1 MAKPIVLFIELKIAS
16 KNKYVCDIA
25 EKLFQNNITV
35 NIYAEEKDSAHLDN
49 LLWTWK
55 QESFIPH
62 IINDGQQQPNGHVII
77 SSSTENLPATQ
88 AVILHDPLPHEL
100 LQNYRLIIDFA
111 EIYHSDK
118 KIASRKRF
126 KVMRDSDNFDIHF
139 TQLGALLSKK
149 SIDLSRSF

>member
-16 KNKYVCDIA
+16 KNKYVCDIT
-25 EKLFQNNITV
+25 EKLFLNKISV
-35 NIYAEEKDSAHLDN
+35 NIYANAKNTLQLDN

-62 IINDGQQQPNGHVII
+62 VVNDGQQHPNGHVII
-77 SSSTENLPATQ
+77 STSEENLVAAQ
-88 AVILHDPLPHEL
+88 AVILHDPLPAEV

-118 KIASRKRF
+118 KIESRKRY
-126 KVMRDSDNFDIHF
+126 KALQESGNFDIHF
-139 TQLGALLSKK
+139 TQLGALLAKK

>member
-25 EKLFQNNITV
+25 EKLFQNKITV
-35 NIYAEEKDSAHLDN
+35 NIYAEEKNCTQLDN

-62 IINDGQQQPNGHVII
+62 IISDRTQQPNGHVII
-77 SSSTENLPATQ
+77 SSSSENLVATQ
-88 AVILHDPLPHEL
+88 AVILLDPLPPEV
-100 LQNYRLIIDFA
+100 LQNYSLIIDFA
-111 EIYHSDK
+111 EIYHSDR
-118 KIASRKRF
+118 KIASRQRF
-126 KVMRDSDNFDIHF
+126 KIMRDSQNFDIHF
-139 TQLGALLSKK
+139 TQLGAFLSKK

>member
-25 EKLFQNNITV
+25 EKLFQNKITV
-35 NIYAEEKDSAHLDN
+35 NIYGEGKNAAQLDN

-62 IINDGQQQPNGHVII
+62 IINDGQQQPNGHVIL
-77 SSSTENLPATQ
+77 SNSAENLVNSQ
-88 AVILHDPLPHEL
+88 AIILNDPLPADVL
-100 LQNYRLIIDFA
+100 LNYRLIIDFA

-118 KIASRKRF
+118 KIESRKRF
-126 KVMRDSDNFDIHF
+126 KMMRDSDNFDIHF
-139 TQLGALLSKK
+139 TQLGALLAKK